1 MRTAVVTLS
10 ANEGIVLPLTDVVVF
25 GANGRT
31 GRIIVEKLL
40 DRRHNVTA
48 AMRNPAAFSDFRD
61 DARHP
66 QRLRTASVDVE
77 DPASVLA
84 SVDGQ
89 TASTGAP
96 RFLCV
101 SSGGANRYDPNLGF
115 WFRRIVI
122 PLAGSPEAL
131 PASARDFYIEL
142 LRRTPGA
149 LRASFDY
156 YRAID
161 VSIPQYR
168 RRVARGKLTMPV
180 LAFSGALACESM
192 VENELRTLADDVFS
206 VIIPDCGII
215 PRRKSRRRCWRRLTH
230 SSPPTPDNP
239 GAAGAPNSTRGLAAI
254 PEDPWPRQ
262 ETFDVRQHRSLSSF
276 GRYQK
281 PRDTITHHSYY
292 PEDVQI
298 GP

>member
-1 MRTAVVTLS
+1 MTSREPPRFGMRTAVVTLS

-149 LRASFDY
+149 LKASFDY

-180 LAFSGALACESM
+180 LAFSGALACESCGKR
-192 VENELRTLADDVFS
+192 VANPCGRCLLGHHPRLRHYPAEEKPQTLLEALDAF
-206 VIIPDCGII
+206 
-215 PRRKSRRRCWRRLTH
+215 
-230 SSPPTPDNP
+230 
-239 GAAGAPNSTRGLAAI
+239 LAAYA
-254 PEDPWPRQ
+254 
-262 ETFDVRQHRSLSSF
+262 
-276 GRYQK
+276 G
-281 PRDTITHHSYY
+281 
-292 PEDVQI
+292 
-298 GP
+298 

>member
-1 MRTAVVTLS
+1 
-10 ANEGIVLPLTDVVVF
+10 
-25 GANGRT
+25 
-31 GRIIVEKLL
+31 
-40 DRRHNVTA
+40 
-48 AMRNPAAFSDFRD
+48 MRNPAAFSDFRD

-149 LRASFDY
+149 LKASFDY

-180 LAFSGALACESM
+180 LAFSGALACESCGKR
-192 VENELRTLADDVFS
+192 VANPCGRCLLGHHPRLRHYPAEEKPQTLLEALDAF
-206 VIIPDCGII
+206 
-215 PRRKSRRRCWRRLTH
+215 
-230 SSPPTPDNP
+230 
-239 GAAGAPNSTRGLAAI
+239 LAAYA
-254 PEDPWPRQ
+254 
-262 ETFDVRQHRSLSSF
+262 
-276 GRYQK
+276 G
-281 PRDTITHHSYY
+281 
-292 PEDVQI
+292 
-298 GP
+298 